1 MPSLR
6 GLLALSILSGDTYD
20 LLEALVDE
28 LEAQRPPEVDARIVA
43 LTADRDSWERR
54 CRHAEYGLAENRAT
68 MDSLQTGRTYWEKR
82 CLEAEHLVSTLHNNA
97 DREVG
102 RLVRK
107 MRVGTRLVCGIGR
120 GSQNIYMT
128 AEMRADRPPNLDPWV
143 WLPGFWADP
152 AEALRSIQEGADEQA
167 AEA

>member
-1 MPSLR
+1 
-6 GLLALSILSGDTYD
+6 
-20 LLEALVDE
+20 
-28 LEAQRPPEVDARIVA
+28 
-43 LTADRDSWERR
+43 
-54 CRHAEYGLAENRAT
+54 

-102 RLVRK
+102 RLVRE

-120 GSQNIYMT
+120 GSQNVYMT

-143 WLPGFWADP
+143 WLPGLWADP
-152 AEALRSIQEGADEQA
+152 AEALRSIADGVERDDHCVLPTNDQEMAEWMA
-167 AEA
+167 AKRKKERAT